1 MNLKKLLA
9 VQGAIVLAVIA
20 VVGSAGFTAPALAAP
35 ALDVSFPSTGI
46 LDDFNRSNGAIGSS
60 WSGSTT
66 GYSITGH
73 QLDVDAGQ
81 DGYWSMAYQGVDQ
94 EVYVTLTAID
104 SDANEIGL
112 ILKAQSNNGI
122 SPGQIQVVYVPS
134 GNKIQV
140 WTYNTSNGWLQQG
153 ADIPVVFSNGD
164 QFGAITWASG
174 LVEVYKNGSLVGTRS
189 VAGWPYYGYGGYIGL
204 FSLNGSSTLLDNFG
218 GGTMSES
225 PTLTPTPGL
234 CSDPTSCNP
243 VHAIPA
249 LWRCNIA
256 ECTGGDWIGGVI
268 AWPSWSA
275 YQDNARGRSVY
286 SFGNQ
291 PLYPYMG
298 AWADGC
304 QVTAVTGVALIIEW
318 QRGTG
323 TWRETYLNPGQS
335 YTIDLIAPENNAMI
349 EAPDGST
356 SFSVSL
362 SNCNPQNITGTV
374 TPTYTPTATQTTVPT
389 ATYTPTNTPSLTP
402 TSTYTPTNT
411 PTLTPTSTHTPTNT
425 ATLTPTSTLT
435 PTNTATDMPT
445 STWTP
450 TPTNTP
456 TFTATATLTHTP
468 TSTATITLSP
478 TATQT
483 ASSTATTSSI
493 TLTTT
498 PSAYDGWLLEAAETS
513 GVGGALNRTATT
525 LRVGDDASNR
535 QYRAILSFNTF
546 LLPENAEI
554 TSVTLKFK
562 YAGVSGTNPFKT
574 HGNLLADICKGAF
587 KGNAA
592 LQVGDFTHSCGSNKV
607 LIYTN
612 SRVDNWYTQS
622 LDPLRFDLINRDGT
636 TQFRLRFN
644 KDDNNDFGADFL
656 KIFSANASAGSQPQ
670 LIIEY
675 VLH

>member
-483 ASSTATTSSI
+483 ASSTATASSI

-498 PSAYDGWLLEAAETS
+498 PSAYDGWLLESAETS
-513 GVGGALNRTATT
+513 GAGGALNRTATT

-535 QYRAILSFNTF
+535 QYRAILSFDTF

>member
-389 ATYTPTNTPSLTP
+389 ATYTLTNTPSLTP

-483 ASSTATTSSI
+483 ASSTATASSI

-498 PSAYDGWLLEAAETS
+498 PSAYDGWLLESAETS
-513 GVGGALNRTATT
+513 GAGGALNRTATT

-535 QYRAILSFNTF
+535 QYRAILSFDTF